1 MDGIPGIFEMLVED
15 HLSVS
20 RVNRS
25 AFQYVSLGPC
35 EREYLQ

>member
-25 AFQYVSLGPC
+25 AFQYVHQVWAHVKGNI
-35 EREYLQ
+35 